1 MCRVAIL
8 QSNYIPW
15 KGYFDLI
22 NSVDIF
28 VFYDE
33 VQFTKNDWRNRNII
47 KNSNGIQWLTIPVFH
62 HHLDQK
68 IQDTKIA
75 NKIWIRKHLQSIQL
89 NYKKSNFYSEIFPF
103 IENLY
108 QIDSEYLSII
118 NQSVVQKIN
127 QLLKIETRIINS
139 TELKLEGNK
148 IERLVDAC
156 KKLNATTYVSGPR
169 AKEYLDET
177 QFNQNRIQVE
187 WKDYTK
193 YDSYLQLHQPFS
205 HNVSIVDT
213 LMNLGIE
220 KTKHY
225 IKNGCRNIN

>member
-1 MCRVAIL
+1 LCRVAIL

-22 NSVDIF
+22 NTVDIF

-47 KNSNGIQWLTIPVFH
+47 KNATGQQWLTIPVIQKN
-62 HHLDQK
+62 LDQK
-68 IQDTKIA
+68 IDNTIIA
-75 NKIWIRKHLQSIQL
+75 HSLWIRKHKQAIEL
-89 NYKKSNFYSEIFPF
+89 NYRKSKYFDEVFPI
-103 IENLY
+103 IEDLY
-108 QIDSEYLSII
+108 QIENDNLSLI
-118 NQSVVQKIN
+118 NQKLILNIN
-127 QLLKIETRIINS
+127 KLLELETKIINS
-139 TELKLEGNK
+139 TELSLKGDK
-148 IERLVDAC
+148 VQRLVHAC

-177 QFNQNRIQVE
+177 LFHQNRIQVE
-187 WKDYTK
+187 WKDYSN
-193 YDSYLQLHQPFS
+193 YDDYSQLHQPFN
-205 HNVSIVDT
+205 HNVSIIDT

-220 KTKHY
+220 KTQQY